1 MKRRKMKMDKI
12 TCIAF
17 IMYHSSEDTSIKDF
31 AVQILNGD
39 LTLREANKNPLCHQ
53 HIVLAVS
60 RLKTEKLDSM
70 LVQAFAEE
78 FLLIEA

>member
-1 MKRRKMKMDKI
+1 MDKI

-17 IMYHSSEDTSIKDF
+17 IMYHSSEDTFIKDF

-39 LTLREANKNPLCHQ
+39 ITLREAKKDRLCHQ
-53 HIVLAVS
+53 HIALAVS
-60 RLKTEKLDSM
+60 RLKKEKLDSM

>member
-1 MKRRKMKMDKI
+1 MDKI

-17 IMYHSSEDTSIKDF
+17 IMYHSSKDTSIKDF

-39 LTLREANKNPLCHQ
+39 LTLREANKDSLCHQ
-53 HIVLAVS
+53 HIALAVS
-60 RLKTEKLDSM
+60 RLKKEKLDSM